1 MNIERW
7 FQGEVVD
14 IDDPLK
20 MGRVK
25 VKELIGHSLESNAN
39 LFWCHVSMPTTGA
52 NAKGIGTSAVGLS
65 LESKV
70 FGFRV
75 DSKLSYIVG
84 SFPYAVDDSNHSVS
98 SYARGNGPVQKEYVD
113 ELYEKKSEYAAKYPH
128 NKTITTESG
137 HVLELDDT
145 PRAERIHIYHKSG
158 SYVEIFPDGTIITK
172 SMKDSASI
180 TMNDHSISVI
190 KGDLQIVSVEGKIQ
204 INSDGDIDLVSKA
217 GVVNIQGVDI
227 GLKGNMY
234 FDGNIELK
242 GKLVANGDVISNNIS
257 LQKHR
262 HSLTGSPPIPR

>member
-1 MNIERW
+1 MEIERW

-14 IDDPLK
+14 IDDPMK
-20 MGRVK
+20 MGRIK

-98 SYARGNGPVQKEYVD
+98 SYARGNGPVQKTYIT
-113 ELYEKKSEYAAKYPH
+113 ELGEKETEYAAKYPY

-145 PRAERIHIYHKSG
+145 PKAERIHIYHKSG
-158 SYVEIFPDGTIITK
+158 SYVEIFPDGSIVTK
-172 SMKDSASI
+172 SMKDSTSV
-180 TMNDHSISVI
+180 TMNDHAISVV
-190 KGDLQIVSVEGKIQ
+190 KGDLQIVANEGKIQ
-204 INSDGDIDLVSKA
+204 ITSDGDIDLVTKK
-217 GVVNIQGVDI
+217 GVINIRGPVI
-227 GLKGNMY
+227 GL
-234 FDGNIELK
+234 
-242 GKLVANGDVISNNIS
+242 NG
-257 LQKHR
+257 
-262 HSLTGSPPIPR
+262 